1 MSNPTIIKKLY
12 RVTKDQP
19 TFSLND
25 MRAHGIHN
33 DFRHGNQIGSFF
45 QWMGRVG
52 YTRTVGR
59 TRVKHKPGNRRW
71 IFTWAWTDKAHQE
84 FGGIRPNGQQRL
96 F

>member
-1 MSNPTIIKKLY
+1 MSNLTIIRKLY
-12 RVTKDQP
+12 RVTKDEP

-25 MRAHGIHN
+25 MRAHALHKE
-33 DFRHGNQIGSFF
+33 FRHKNQIGSFF
-45 QWMGRVG
+45 RWMSRVE
-52 YTRTVGR
+52 YTRSVGT
-59 TRVKHKPGNRRW
+59 TRVEHKPGNGRW